1 VLCHAAVVDGA
12 AVTVITPVTVAVI
25 VVVNVAVRR

>member
-12 AVTVITPVTVAVI
+12 AVIAPVTVAVI